1 MEAVFG
7 CPEFKAIPFHEIDEV
22 SYIHQMINYALPFL

>member
-7 CPEFKAIPFHEIDEV
+7 SPEFKAIPFHEIDEV
-22 SYIHQMINYALPFL
+22 SRKACEDFCI